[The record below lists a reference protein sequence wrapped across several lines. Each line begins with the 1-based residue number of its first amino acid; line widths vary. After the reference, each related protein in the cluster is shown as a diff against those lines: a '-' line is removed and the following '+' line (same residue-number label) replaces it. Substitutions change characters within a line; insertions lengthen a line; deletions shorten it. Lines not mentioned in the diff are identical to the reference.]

1 MKKIEMKNL
10 PAENELKTWVIA
22 SRTEDGALT
31 FFYTTD
37 DIEYTGSI
45 LEWYESE
52 MVMVHKSAVVMTALE
67 KTIARNINK

>member
-1 MKKIEMKNL
+1 MEKITMKNL
-10 PAENELKTWVIA
+10 PAESEIKTWVLA
-22 SRTEDGALT
+22 TRTNDGELS

-37 DIEYTGSI
+37 NIENAGSI

-67 KTIARNINK
+67 KAIAKAQV

>member
-10 PAENELKTWVIA
+10 PAESELKTWILA
-22 SRTEDGALT
+22 IRTDDGALT

-37 DIEYTGSI
+37 SIENAGSI
-45 LEWYESE
+45 LEWYEHE

-67 KTIARNINK
+67 KAIAQAQG